1 MQENVA
7 KILDFMRAMERVCLV
22 ERDTRMTAGKPETD
36 AAHIF
41 KLAFLVML
49 VYPYLQKK
57 YNYTKLLELAL
68 VHDIAEGI
76 TGDCPRSAQV
86 AHPERRLE
94 KEQLEQEAMEQYK
107 NMLPYPL
114 NEHIFALFCEYEERK
129 TPEAKLVSVLDKMEA
144 NLQANRFGDG
154 DIRYWSD
161 CENGE
166 EYYKIAT
173 AKKQLVS
180 ELKEDVLSEL
190 EQSIISLT
198 LENMAKCKIKVC
210 Q

>member
-1 MQENVA
+1 
-7 KILDFMRAMERVCLV
+7 
-22 ERDTRMTAGKPETD
+22 
-36 AAHIF
+36 
-41 KLAFLVML
+41 
-49 VYPYLQKK
+49 
-57 YNYTKLLELAL
+57 
-68 VHDIAEGI
+68 
-76 TGDCPRSAQV
+76 
-86 AHPERRLE
+86 
-94 KEQLEQEAMEQYK
+94 
-107 NMLPYPL
+107 MLPYPV

>member
-22 ERDTRMTAGKPETD
+22 ERDTRMTDGKPETD

-94 KEQLEQEAMEQYK
+94 KEQREQDAMEQYK